1 MKRKI
6 IYIALLIGILACND
20 DFTNVPQ
27 VGAFDEEFLETEDGA
42 HLLLASAYSILT
54 GASDLTVGDSRLISG
69 TNWFHDVLGGDAH
82 KGSTDNDLSSLLR
95 LELGEWDV
103 SNEQLPRKWATYYA
117 GVNRANAAINA
128 ATTTSLIDVEAQARF
143 IRAIY
148 YFELTKMFGNI
159 SFVSEENFA
168 TQEFNQPNS
177 GPAWAEIES
186 DFQFGI
192 DNLPTRSEQSDPGR
206 PSKEVAMAF
215 LGKAQLFQK
224 KYTEALVSFNSVI
237 NSGVFALNANYID
250 NFRIQGENAAESIFA
265 IQFAADGG
273 SSFNSN
279 SRASLN
285 FPRGGGPFT
294 CCGFYQPSQDL
305 VNAFQTDAD
314 GLPLLDTYNQAGND
328 VTNDHLLQSL
338 DSFTPHTG
346 PLDPRLDYTV
356 SRRGLDFNGFG
367 IHLGQDWIRAQDSDI
382 SGPYISK
389 KNVHQSGD
397 GNVSPVDNRNNG
409 VNYNMMRYADLLL
422 MAAEA
427 EIEVGSLAKAF
438 EYVNMVRT
446 RAKTGEKLQAD
457 GADAANYVVEPY
469 STIFPD
475 IDFATKAVRFERRI
489 ELGMEGHRFF
499 DLARWEVSKVVL
511 DAYYENEGRTIPNFG
526 SKAQPF
532 AEHHVVF
539 PIPTAAID
547 LSEGNLTQ
555 NPGY

>member
-6 IYIALLIGILACND
+6 IYVALLIGFLGCSD
-20 DFTNVPQ
+20 DFTDVPQ
-27 VGAFDEEFLETEDGA
+27 VGAFDEEFLQTEDGA
-42 HLLLASAYSILT
+42 RLFLTAAYSMLT
-54 GASDLTVGDSRLISG
+54 GSSSLTVGDSRLISG

-128 ATTTSLIDVEAQARF
+128 ARAASLIDVEAQARF
-143 IRAIY
+143 IRGLY
-148 YFELTKMFGNI
+148 YFELTKMFGN
-159 SFVSEENFA
+159 VSVVSVENFVA
-168 TQEFNQPNS
+168 QEFNQPNT
-177 GPAWAEIES
+177 GPAWAQIES
-186 DFQFGI
+186 DFQFAI
-192 DNLPTRSEQSDPGR
+192 ASLPARSDQPDAGR
-206 PSKEVAMAF
+206 PSTEVAMAF
-215 LGKAQLFQK
+215 LGKAQLYQK
-224 KYTEALVSFNSVI
+224 KYTEALASFNSVI
-237 NSGVFALNANYID
+237 NSGVYALNANYID
-250 NFRIQGENAAESIFA
+250 NFRIQGENGPESIFA
-265 IQFAADGG
+265 IQFLADGG

-279 SRASLN
+279 SRANLN
-285 FPRGGGPFT
+285 LPRGGGPFT

-305 VNAFQTDAD
+305 VNAFQTDAG
-314 GLPLLDTYNQAGND
+314 GLPLLDTYNQDGND
-328 VTNDHLLQSL
+328 VTNDHLLTTAEP
-338 DSFTPHTG
+338 FTPHTG

-367 IHLGQDWIRAQDSDI
+367 IHIGQDWIRAQDSDI
-382 SGPYISK
+382 SGPYIAK
-389 KNVHQSGD
+389 KNVHQAGD
-397 GNVSPVDNRNNG
+397 GNASPVQNRNNG

-427 EIEVGSLAKAF
+427 EIEVGTLDKAF
-438 EYVNMVRT
+438 EYVNMIRN
-446 RAKTGEKLQAD
+446 RAKSGEKLQAD

-469 STIFPD
+469 TATFANKD
-475 IDFATKAVRFERRI
+475 DATKAVRFERRI

-499 DLARWEVSKVVL
+499 DLARWGVSKVVL
-511 DAYYENEGRTIPNFG
+511 DAYYVNEGRTIPNFG
-526 SKAQPF
+526 SKVVPF
-532 AEHHVVF
+532 AEHHVIF

>member
-6 IYIALLIGILACND
+6 IYVALLIGILACSD
-20 DFTNVPQ
+20 DFTDLPQ
-27 VGAFDEEFLETEDGA
+27 KGAFNEEFLQTEEGA
-42 HLLLASAYSILT
+42 NLFLTAAYSMLS
-54 GASDLTVGDSRLISG
+54 GWSDLSVGDSRLISG

-128 ATTTSLIDVEAQARF
+128 AREGSLIQVEAQARF
-143 IRAIY
+143 IRAVY
-148 YFELTKMFGNI
+148 YIELTKMFGNI
-159 SFVSEENFA
+159 SFVSVENFA
-168 TQEFNQPNS
+168 AGEFNQPNS
-177 GPAWAEIES
+177 GPPWAEIES
-186 DFQFGI
+186 DLQFCI
-192 DNLPTRSEQSDPGR
+192 ANLPIRSEQPDAGR
-206 PSKEVAMAF
+206 PSTEVAMAF
-215 LGKAQLFQK
+215 LGKVQLYQK
-224 KYTEALVSFNSVI
+224 KYSEALASFNSVI
-237 NSGVFALNANYID
+237 NSGVYVLNANYID
-250 NFRIQGENAAESIFA
+250 NFRIQGENASESIFA
-265 IQFAADGG
+265 IQFLADGG
-273 SSFNSN
+273 ESFNSN
-279 SRASLN
+279 RRADLN

-305 VNAFQTDAD
+305 VNAYQTDAG
-314 GLPLLDTYNQAGND
+314 GLPLLDTYNQPGND
-328 VTNDHLLQSL
+328 VTNDHLLASS
-338 DSFTPHTG
+338 DAFTPHAG

-389 KNVHQSGD
+389 KNIHQSGD
-397 GNVSPVDNRNNG
+397 GNVSPTRNRNNG

-427 EIEVGSLAKAF
+427 EIEVGTLDKAF
-438 EYVNMVRT
+438 EYVNMIRM
-446 RAKTGEKLQAD
+446 RAQTGERLQAD
-457 GADAANYVVEPY
+457 GADAANYVIEPY
-469 STIFPD
+469 TTAFAD
-475 IDFATKAVRFERRI
+475 KDFATKAVRFERRI

-499 DLARWEVSKVVL
+499 DLARWGVSKEVL
-511 DAYYENEGRTIPNFG
+511 DAYYTNEGRTIPNFG
-526 SKAQPF
+526 AKVAPF
-532 AEHHVVF
+532 DPAHVVF
-539 PIPTAAID
+539 PIPTAAMD

>member
-6 IYIALLIGILACND
+6 IYLALLIGFLGCSD
-20 DFTNVPQ
+20 DFTDVPQ

-42 HLLLASAYSILT
+42 RLFLSAAYSMLT
-54 GASDLTVGDSRLISG
+54 GRSDLSVGDSRLRSG
-69 TNWFHDVLGGDAH
+69 DNWFHDVLGGDAH

-103 SNEQLPRKWATYYA
+103 SNEQIPRKWATYYA

-128 ATTTSLIDVEAQARF
+128 TIAAGLINEEAQARF
-143 IRAIY
+143 VRAVY
-148 YFELTKMFGNI
+148 YIELTKMFGNVSVI
-159 SFVSEENFA
+159 SEENFA
-168 TQEFNQPNS
+168 AQEFNQPNS
-177 GPAWAEIES
+177 GPAWEVIES
-186 DFQFGI
+186 DLQFAI
-192 DNLPTRSEQSDPGR
+192 ANLPARAEQPDPGR
-206 PSKEVAMAF
+206 PSTEVAMAF
-215 LGKAQLFQK
+215 LGKAQLYQK
-224 KYTEALVSFNSVI
+224 KYAEALASFNSVI
-237 NSGVFALNANYID
+237 NSGVYALHANYLD
-250 NFRIQGENAAESIFA
+250 NFRLEGENGIESIFA
-265 IQFAADGG
+265 IQFLADGG

-279 SRASLN
+279 PSTLN
-285 FPRGGGPFT
+285 YPRGGGPFT

-305 VNAFQTDAD
+305 VNAFQTDAG
-314 GLPLLDTYNQAGND
+314 GLPLLDTYNQPGND
-328 VTNDHLLQSL
+328 VTNDHLLSSS
-338 DSFTPHTG
+338 DPFTPHTG

-367 IHLGQDWIRAQDSDI
+367 IHIGQDWIRAQDSDI

-389 KNVHQSGD
+389 KNIHQAGD
-397 GNVSPVDNRNNG
+397 GNVSPTNNRNNG

-427 EIEVGSLAKAF
+427 EIEVGTLDKAF
-438 EYVNMVRT
+438 EYVNMIRN
-446 RAKTGEKLQAD
+446 RAKTGEKLQAN
-457 GADAANYVVEPY
+457 GVDAANYVVEPY
-469 STIFPD
+469 TVVFPD
-475 IDFATKAVRFERRI
+475 KDFATKAVRFERRI

-499 DLARWEVSKVVL
+499 DLARWGVSKEVL

-526 SKAQPF
+526 SKVAPF

>member
-6 IYIALLIGILACND
+6 IYFALLIGILACSD
-20 DFTNVPQ
+20 DFTNEPQ
-27 VGAFDEEFLETEDGA
+27 FGAFDEEFLATEDGA
-42 HLLLASAYSILT
+42 RLFNAAAYSMLT
-54 GASDLTVGDSRLISG
+54 GFSDLTVGDSRLISG

-103 SNEQLPRKWATYYA
+103 SNEQVPRKWATYYA

-128 ATTTSLIDVEAQARF
+128 GIAAGLVDVEAQARF
-143 IRAIY
+143 IRAVY
-148 YFELTKMFGNI
+148 YIELSKMFGKV

-168 TQEFNQPNS
+168 NGEFNQPNN
-177 GPAWAEIES
+177 GPVWAEIES
-186 DFQFGI
+186 DLQFGI
-192 DNLPTRSEQSDPGR
+192 TNLPTRAEQPDAGR
-206 PSKEVAMAF
+206 PSKEVAQAF
-215 LGKAQLFQK
+215 LGKAQLYQN
-224 KYTEALVSFNSVI
+224 KYTEALASFNAVI
-237 NSGVFALNANYID
+237 SSGVYALNANYID
-250 NFRIQGENAAESIFA
+250 NFRLQGENASESIFA
-265 IQFAADGG
+265 IQFLADGG
-273 SSFNSN
+273 ESFNSN
-279 SRASLN
+279 RRADLN

-305 VNAFQTDAD
+305 VNAYQTDAG
-314 GLPLLDTYNQAGND
+314 GLPLLDTYNQPGND
-328 VTNDHLLQSL
+328 VTNDHLLASA
-338 DSFTPHTG
+338 DPFTPHAG

-367 IHLGQDWIRAQDSDI
+367 LHLGQDWIRAQDTDI

-389 KNVHQSGD
+389 KNIHQAGD
-397 GNVSPVDNRNNG
+397 GNVSPVRNRNNG

-422 MAAEA
+422 MAAEC
-427 EIEVGSLAKAF
+427 EIEVGTLANAF
-438 EYVNMVRT
+438 DYVNMIRM

-469 STIFPD
+469 TVPFAD
-475 IDFATKAVRFERRI
+475 MDFARKAVRYERRI

-499 DLARWEVSKVVL
+499 DLARWGVSKEVL
-511 DAYYENEGRTIPNFG
+511 DAYYVNEGRTIPNFG
-526 SKAQPF
+526 AKVVPF
-532 AEHHVVF
+532 DPAHVVF

-547 LSEGNLTQ
+547 LSGGNLTQ

>member
-1 MKRKI
+1 MKRI
-6 IYIALLIGILACND
+6 LIYIVLLTGILACSD
-20 DFTNVPQ
+20 DFTDVPQ
-27 VGAFDEEFLETEDGA
+27 VGAFDEKFLETEKGA
-42 HLLLASAYSILT
+42 NLFLAAAYSMLT
-54 GASDLTVGDSRLISG
+54 GHSSLTVGDSRLISG
-69 TNWFHDVLGGDAH
+69 TNWFHDVLSGDAH
-82 KGSTDNDLSSLLR
+82 KGSEDNDLSSLLR

-128 ATTTSLIDVEAQARF
+128 ARASSLIDVEAQARF

-148 YFELTKMFGNI
+148 YFELTKMFGK
-159 SFVSEENFA
+159 VSVVTEENFA
-168 TQEFNQPNS
+168 AQEFNQPNL
-177 GPAWAEIES
+177 GPVWAEIES
-186 DFQFGI
+186 DLQFGI
-192 DNLPTRSEQSDPGR
+192 DNLPVRADQPDAGR

-215 LGKAQLFQK
+215 LGKAQLYQK

-237 NSGVFALNANYID
+237 SSGVYVLNANYLD
-250 NFRIQGENAAESIFA
+250 NFRLQGENGSESIFA
-265 IQFAADGG
+265 IQFVADGG

-279 SRASLN
+279 SGASLN

-305 VNAFQTDAD
+305 VNAFQTDAG
-314 GLPLLDTYNQAGND
+314 GLPLLDTYNLPGND
-328 VTNDHLLQSL
+328 VTNDQTIQS
-338 DSFTPHTG
+338 DEPFTPHTG
-346 PLDPRLDYTV
+346 PLDPRLDYTA

-367 IHLGQDWIRAQDSDI
+367 IHIGQDWIRAQDSDI

-389 KNVHQSGD
+389 KNINQAGD
-397 GNVSPVDNRNNG
+397 GNVSPVQNRNNG

-427 EIEVGSLAKAF
+427 EIEVGTLDKAF
-438 EYVNMVRT
+438 EYVNMVRN

-469 STIFPD
+469 GSVFPD
-475 IDFATKAVRFERRI
+475 KEFATKAVRFERRI

-499 DLARWEVSKVVL
+499 DLARWGVSKEVL
-511 DAYYENEGRTIPNFG
+511 DAYYVNEGRTIPNFG
-526 SKAQPF
+526 AKVIPF
-532 AEHHVVF
+532 NEAHVVF